1 MLARPCCLESTAAG
15 PAPLPRGRRACITV
29 SEVHIE
35 RCLSAARAEDASRE
49 NIEIDDE
56 PDAEGDES
64 DERADSEHL
73 EPRDPPRARGHRR
86 LDC

>member
-15 PAPLPRGRRACITV
+15 PAPLPRGRRSCITI
-29 SEVHIE
+29 SEVHLV
-35 RCLSAARAEDASRE
+35 RCARAEDASRE
-49 NIEIDDE
+49 NIDIDDE

-73 EPRDPPRARGHRR
+73 DPRDPPRARGYRR
-86 LDC
+86 LDS